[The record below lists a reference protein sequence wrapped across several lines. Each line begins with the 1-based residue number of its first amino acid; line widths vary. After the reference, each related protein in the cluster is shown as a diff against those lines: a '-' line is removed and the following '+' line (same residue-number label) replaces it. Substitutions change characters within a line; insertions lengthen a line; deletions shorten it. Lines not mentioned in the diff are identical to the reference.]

1 MRESK
6 GKKKERMQSILSALQ
21 TEYPNAECA
30 LQYST
35 PFQLL
40 IATILSAQCT
50 DARVNMVTPI
60 LFAAYPDA
68 QSMAAAEL
76 EDIETII
83 HSTGFFKAKAKNII
97 ACSKRIIEIY
107 HGELPLDINELI
119 TLPGVG
125 RKTANVLLGNA
136 FGINAGITVDT
147 HVTRIMNALKFVAT
161 KDAVTIEQELIPL
174 IPQVE
179 WTVFTHRIIEHGR
192 AVCIARRPKCTDCVL
207 SQYCP
212 SALSGK

>member
-97 ACSKRIIEIY
+97 ACSKRIMEIY

-174 IPQVE
+174 IPQEE

>member
-6 GKKKERMQSILSALQ
+6 VKKKERMHSVLTHLQ
-21 TEYPNAECA
+21 QEYPHAECA
-30 LQYST
+30 LHYST

-50 DARVNMVTPI
+50 DARVNMVTPN

-68 QSMAAAEL
+68 STLASAEI
-76 EDIETII
+76 EDIERII

-97 ACSKRIIEIY
+97 ACSKRIMDIY

-147 HVTRIMNALKFVAT
+147 HVTRIMNALKFVST
-161 KDAVTIEQELIPL
+161 KDAINIEQELIPL
-174 IPQVE
+174 IPQEE

-192 AVCIARRPKCTDCVL
+192 AVCIARRPQCSKCVI
-207 SQYCP
+207 SSYCP
-212 SALSGK
+212 SSTCGK

>member
-174 IPQVE
+174 IPQEE